1 MGLKHEAKK
10 GTTIVANGV
19 RVTVLRGSPLLDIT
33 APAEIN
39 IAHDGQ
45 SVLTKPRAKSN
56 NDRRSKVRR

>member
-39 IAHDGQ
+39 IAHDGR
-45 SVLTKPRAKSN
+45 SVLTKPHAKPN

>member
-33 APAEIN
+33 APAEID
-39 IAHDGQ
+39 IAQDGR

-56 NDRRSKVRR
+56 NEPRLKVRR